1 MKKWE
6 HNKKGIQLAKY
17 NSGPIGGKRSLVNLY
32 NEMVGNASNNIG
44 RYTNNGV
51 LITEK
56 LIKKFEQRRNE
67 LIKGKL

>member
-17 NSGPIGGKRSLVNLY
+17 HSGPIGGKRSLVNLY

-44 RYTNNGV
+44 RYTNNNV